1 MDFIDHID
9 LKQVG
14 KIVVVEKV
22 FFRDSFYNNFHKLF
36 LDGYIDTTILPPAP
50 NSNVKIRYS
59 TYRPREEL
67 LKHLDKLRAYYDV
80 QMFPGF
86 MNFETGKIYH
96 TMPENY
102 DYVRL
107 VPDEKVE
114 YNNGF
119 QGTHPINVIGVL
131 IDEDDITDEDFD
143 TKKLDKKI
151 EDILL
156 KARKS
161 KDYDI
166 KTIE

>member
-1 MDFIDHID
+1 
-9 LKQVG
+9 
-14 KIVVVEKV
+14 
-22 FFRDSFYNNFHKLF
+22 
-36 LDGYIDTTILPPAP
+36 
-50 NSNVKIRYS
+50 
-59 TYRPREEL
+59 
-67 LKHLDKLRAYYDV
+67 
-80 QMFPGF
+80 MFPGF

-96 TMPENY
+96 NMPENY

-131 IDEDDITDEDFD
+131 RDKDDITDENFD

-151 EDILL
+151 EEILL
-156 KARKS
+156 KARKD
-161 KDYDI
+161 KNYEI